1 VTVLFHSPVDVEP
14 GRRSIALGTFDG
26 VHLGHQRVIRAAVDH
41 AHALDATS
49 LVATF
54 HPRPVSV
61 LHPQRAPEA
70 LATLD
75 RRIALIEACGVDEI
89 VVVPFTQGLAAL
101 TPERF
106 ATTILVGR
114 LGAIEVSVGQN
125 FRFGRGRSGDVNG
138 LRSLGAELGFGV
150 TTAPMVEVDGEPV
163 SSSRI
168 REAVG
173 TGQVE
178 QAGGMLGR
186 PFALEGVVVR
196 GDGRGRELGV
206 PTANLGMDD
215 RYIVPAEGVYAGDAV
230 LDGGRRFRA
239 AISVGTNPTFD
250 GERAVRVEAHLLR
263 FSDDIYDAPI
273 SIEFRH
279 FLRGQVAFSSVDELV
294 RQMQEDIAASD
305 RS

>member
-1 VTVLFHSPVDVEP
+1 MTILYNSPVDVEP
-14 GRRSIALGTFDG
+14 GRRSVALGTFDG
-26 VHLGHQRVIRAAVDH
+26 VHLGHQRVIRAAVEH

-61 LHPQRAPEA
+61 LFPQRAPEA

-75 RRIALIEACGVDEI
+75 RRIATIESCGVDEV
-89 VVVPFTQGLAAL
+89 VVVPFTQGLAGL

-106 ATTILVGR
+106 AFDILVGR

-125 FRFGRGRSGDVNG
+125 FRFGRGRAGDVNG
-138 LRSLGAELGFGV
+138 LRALGEELGFGV
-150 TTAPMVEVDGEPV
+150 TAAPLATVAGEPV

-168 REAVG
+168 REAVR
-173 TGQVE
+173 
-178 QAGGMLGR
+178 AGDVIAAAEMLGR

-230 LDGGRRFRA
+230 VGDGRRYRA

-250 GERAVRVEAHLLR
+250 GARDVRVEAHLLR
-263 FSDDIYDAPI
+263 FDDDIYEDPI
-273 SIEFRH
+273 SIEFRR
-279 FLRGQVAFSSVDELV
+279 FLRGQVVFASIDELV
-294 RQMQEDIAASD
+294 RQMREDIAACD
-305 RS
+305 G